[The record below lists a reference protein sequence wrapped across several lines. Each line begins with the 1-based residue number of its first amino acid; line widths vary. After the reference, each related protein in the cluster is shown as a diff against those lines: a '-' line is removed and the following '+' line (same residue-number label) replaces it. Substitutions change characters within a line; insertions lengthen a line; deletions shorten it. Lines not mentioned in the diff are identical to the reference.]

1 MTSKHELDQKVK
13 RYILD
18 HVDSSGYDVVT
29 ESDAQ
34 RIRFLKD
41 CFESE
46 YGWRVKQA
54 GRQQALADWFA
65 GLPSACTV
73 AFSNHEI
80 LELARSWGRLDDN
93 ATVAQE
99 QKILD
104 TWFQLIAAKTGQLF
118 DGFRVPV
125 TE

>member
-18 HVDSSGYDVVT
+18 RIDSSGYDVAT

-73 AFSNHEI
+73 AFSNYEI
-80 LELARSWGRLDDN
+80 LDLAESWGRLDDN
-93 ATVAQE
+93 ATEAQE
-99 QKILD
+99 QRILD
-104 TWFQLIAAKTGQLF
+104 TWFQLLAAKTGQLF